1 MEAKLI
7 EITEQSDILK
17 FTLAGVNVSLANALR
32 RVILSEIP
40 CNVIR
45 TETFEENQCNII
57 TNTSRLHNEI
67 LKQRLSCIP
76 IHTDIHT
83 LDLLP
88 NNYLLEVKMKNDTD
102 SMMIVTT
109 EHFKLK
115 NKENDHY
122 VTENETRKIFPP
134 DKKTGAYIDFA
145 RLRPK
150 ISDTIPGEELHL
162 VADFSVGNAKMNS
175 MFNVVSKCAYGNT
188 PDLEKIDAEWKKRK
202 DDLTKQNSTNEQIEF
217 HKKNFYL
224 LDAQRYYKDNS
235 YDFVIKS
242 VGVYENKTIVK
253 KGIKILQEKLE
264 QFSGDVNSGKTQIL
278 NSDVTMDNCYDVYL
292 HDEDYTLG
300 KVLEYLL
307 YEKYYMGNKQLSF
320 CGFKKI
326 HPHDPYSIIRIAF
339 NEKVDKSVVKQ
350 LMEHV
355 SSDAHGIYKKM
366 YDLF

>member
-1 MEAKLI
+1 MDPKII
-7 EITEQSDILK
+7 EITEQNDILK

-32 RVILSEIP
+32 RIILSDIP

-57 TNTSRLHNEI
+57 ANTTRLHNEI

-76 IHTDIHT
+76 IHTDIHA

-88 NNYLLEVKMKNDTD
+88 NNYTLEVKVKNDTD
-102 SMMIVTT
+102 AMMIVTT

-134 DKKTGAYIDFA
+134 NNKTGAYIDFA

-150 ISDTIPGEELHL
+150 VSDSIPGEELHL
-162 VADFSVGNAKMNS
+162 VAEFSIGNAKLNS

-188 PDLEKIDAEWKKRK
+188 PDLEQIDAEWKKRK
-202 DDLTKQNSTNEQIEF
+202 DQLVRENNTNEQIEF
-217 HKKNFYL
+217 QKKNFYL
-224 LDAQRYYKDNS
+224 LDAQRYYKENS

-242 VGVYENKTIVK
+242 LGVYENKTIVK
-253 KGIKILQEKLE
+253 KGIKILQEKV
-264 QFSGDVNSGKTQIL
+264 QKFTGDQTQIL
-278 NSDVTMDNCYDVYL
+278 NSDVTMDNCFDVYL

-307 YEKYYMGNKQLSF
+307 YEKYYMGSKQLSF
-320 CGFKKI
+320 CGFKKL
-326 HPHDPYSIIRIAF
+326 HPHDPYSIIRLAF
-339 NEKVDKSVVKQ
+339 TEKVDKSVVKQ
-350 LMEHV
+350 LLENV
-355 SSDAHGIYKKM
+355 CVDAHGIFQKM
-366 YDLF
+366 HDLF

>member
-1 MEAKLI
+1 MDPKII
-7 EITEQSDILK
+7 EITEQNDILK
-17 FTLAGVNVSLANALR
+17 FTLSGVNVSLANALR
-32 RVILSEIP
+32 RIILSDIP

-45 TETFEENQCNII
+45 TETFEENQCNVI
-57 TNTSRLHNEI
+57 TNTTRLHNEI

-76 IHTDIHT
+76 IHTDIHA

-88 NNYLLEVKMKNDTD
+88 NNYVLEVKVKNDTD
-102 SMMIVTT
+102 AMMFVTT

-134 DKKTGAYIDFA
+134 NNKTGAYIDFA

-150 ISDTIPGEELHL
+150 VSDSIPGEELHL
-162 VADFSVGNAKMNS
+162 VAEFSIGNAKLNS

-188 PDLEKIDAEWKKRK
+188 PDLEQVDAEWKKRK
-202 DDLTKQNSTNEQIEF
+202 DQLVKENNTNEQIEF

-224 LDAQRYYKDNS
+224 LDAQRYYKENS

-253 KGIKILQEKLE
+253 KGIKILQEKVKK
-264 QFSGDVNSGKTQIL
+264 FSDEEIQIL
-278 NSDVTMDNCYDVYL
+278 NSDVTMDNCFDVYL

-320 CGFKKI
+320 CGFKKL
-326 HPHDPYSIIRIAF
+326 HPHDPYSIIRMAF
-339 NEKVDKSVVKQ
+339 VEKVDKSVVKQ
-350 LMEHV
+350 LLQNV
-355 SSDAHGIYKKM
+355 SGDANGIFQKM